1 MSPSEPI
8 HAIQV
13 DHHVPIPMRDGALLS
28 AEVYRPQGE
37 GKWPVI
43 VARDCYDPSLPF
55 PVEFGTFFSQRG
67 YVYVINNTRGTFQSE
82 GLFFPMI
89 DDGWGE
95 NRDGYDTI
103 EWAAQQPWSDGK
115 VGMYGFSYTAFTQYL
130 AASTRPPSLK
140 ACVPF
145 FGSSAREIVFQHGL
159 HRLKE
164 HRAWAMYMALT
175 RLQYISAGHEE
186 QTSELN
192 LWEQAQKESEDW
204 FKHLPLKDFPPL
216 ADLSPWYFEHLSHL
230 PGDPWWRQTDAR
242 TMFDQIDVPMLH
254 VGGWYDL
261 YLTGTLDHYLGVV
274 AQGRSE
280 RCRNAQRL
288 VVGPWRHEDTATPPP
303 PLDFGRDA
311 IIDFKETALRWFGY
325 WLKGQN
331 SGVLDDP
338 KVRLFL
344 MGENRWLDLEQWPP
358 DDVAYT
364 PVYLRQ
370 GTGKSEQSLNN
381 GGLTFALPS
390 ADEQPDNYAYDPEN
404 PTPYSEV
411 YQQALEGGLLTYT
424 TEPLHAPLVVIGP
437 VKAVL
442 YASSSAPDTD
452 WVVRLCDVGPDG
464 QSIRVCDGVVRA
476 RYRTSLKHEEF
487 MQPDEVYQFE
497 IDMTATAQTFLAGH
511 RIRIHVTS
519 SNFPWLDRNL
529 NTGGPFGEEAMG
541 QVAINTIFH
550 DAQHPSHVVLPIVAP

>member
-1 MSPSEPI
+1 MAQSEQI
-8 HAIQV
+8 HEVQV
-13 DHHVPIPMRDGALLS
+13 DQHVPIPMRDGTRLS
-28 AEVYRPQGE
+28 AEVYRPQAA

-43 VARDCYDPSLPF
+43 VARDGYDPSLAF

-67 YVYVINNTRGTFQSE
+67 YVYVINNTRGTYQSE

-89 DDGWGE
+89 DDAWGE

-103 EWAAQQPWSDGK
+103 EWAAHQPWSNGK

-145 FGSSAREIVFQHGL
+145 FGSSVREIVFQQGV

-164 HRAWAMYMALT
+164 HRGWAVYMAVEG
-175 RLQYISAGHEE
+175 LQHVGTTNEE
-186 QTSELN
+186 KAIYRPALDKAQ
-192 LWEQAQKESEDW
+192 QAIESW
-204 FKHLPLKDFPPL
+204 FQHLPLKDFPPL
-216 ADLSPWYFEHLSHL
+216 ADLAPWYFEHVSHP

-261 YLTGTLDHYLGVV
+261 YLNGTLDHYLGIV

-280 RCRNAQRL
+280 SCRNAQRL
-288 VVGPWRHEDTATPPP
+288 VVGPWHHEDAATPPP

-311 IIDFKETALRWFGY
+311 IIDFKETALRWFDY

-331 SGVLDDP
+331 NGVPADP

-344 MGENRWLDLEQWPP
+344 MGENRWLEMDQWPP
-358 DDVAYT
+358 ADVTYT
-364 PVYLRQ
+364 PIYLRQ
-370 GTGKSEQSLNN
+370 GTGKSEESLNN
-381 GGLTFALPS
+381 GCLTFNLPS
-390 ADEQPDNYAYDPEN
+390 AAEQPDSYAYDPEN
-404 PTPYSEV
+404 PIPFSEV
-411 YQQALEGGLLTYT
+411 DQQALEGGLLTYT
-424 TEPLHAPLVVIGP
+424 SAPLHEPIVVIGP

-452 WVVRLCDVGPDG
+452 WLVRLCDVLPDG
-464 QSIRVCDGVVRA
+464 RSIRVCDGVVRA
-476 RYRTSLKHEEF
+476 RYRTSLASEAF
-487 MQPDEVYQFE
+487 MQPSEVYQFA

-511 RIRIHVTS
+511 RIRVDVTS

-529 NTGGPFGEEAMG
+529 NTGGPFGEEAVG

-550 DAQHPSHVVLPIVAP
+550 DATRPSHVVLPVRR